1 MKLLLITAVQEFEKD
16 VKRILSHS
24 GVKAFSYQQVKGYK
38 NDTDGSIDNWF
49 ASSHTE
55 FNSLLFTVFIECECV
70 EDIYQRVEEFNAKQ
84 ESLSHIH
91 VATLQIE
98 KTI

>member
-1 MKLLLITAVQEFEKD
+1 MKLLLITAVAAFEKD
-16 VKRILSHS
+16 VKKILSHS
-24 GVKAFSYQQVKGYK
+24 GVKAFSYQEVKGYK
-38 NDTDGSIDNWF
+38 NDIDGTLDNWF
-49 ASSHTE
+49 VSSHNE

-70 EDIYQRVEEFNAKQ
+70 EDIYNRIEKFNGKQ

>member
-1 MKLLLITAVQEFEKD
+1 MKLLLITAIEAFEKD
-16 VKRILSHS
+16 VKKILSHS
-24 GVKAFSYQQVKGYK
+24 GVKAFSYQEVKGYK
-38 NDTDGSIDNWF
+38 NESDGTMDNWF
-49 ASSHTE
+49 ASGHNE

-70 EDIYQRVEEFNAKQ
+70 NDIYERVEKFNAKQ

-91 VATLQIE
+91 VATLEIE